1 MGYQIAIDGPSGA
14 GKSTIAKLIAKEKD
28 FIYVDTGAMYR
39 AMAVYLL
46 RNGIK
51 ADDIDAVAE
60 NCVKANITIRYQNG
74 EQIVLLNGEN
84 VNPFLRTE
92 EVGIMASTS
101 SANPRVREHLLDLQ
115 VKLAEQNDVVMDG
128 RDIGTCVLPDAQT
141 KIYLTASSSVRAKRR
156 YLELKEKEITCD
168 FDEIEQSIILR
179 DNQDMSREHAPL
191 KQAEDAILIDSS
203 ELTIEEVVAKIIL
216 LIKELRW
223 K

>member
-1 MGYQIAIDGPSGA
+1 
-14 GKSTIAKLIAKEKD
+14 
-28 FIYVDTGAMYR
+28 
-39 AMAVYLL
+39 
-46 RNGIK
+46 
-51 ADDIDAVAE
+51 
-60 NCVKANITIRYQNG
+60 
-74 EQIVLLNGEN
+74 
-84 VNPFLRTE
+84 
-92 EVGIMASTS
+92 MASTS